1 MSKALKL
8 VRELAVWLP
17 EKKCVP
23 AEGTA
28 SMLEWSE
35 TVKAADETKQKTGS
49 LTIYSLGFYSEQKKK
64 SSVEF

>member
-8 VRELAVWLP
+8 MRELAVWLP
-17 EKKCVP
+17 ERRVFQ

-49 LTIYSLGFYSEQKKK
+49 LTI
-64 SSVEF
+64 

>member
-8 VRELAVWLP
+8 MRELAVWLP
-17 EKKCVP
+17 ERRVFQ

-35 TVKAADETKQKTGS
+35 TVKAADETKQNTGS
-49 LTIYSLGFYSEQKKK
+49 LTI
-64 SSVEF
+64 

>member
-8 VRELAVWLP
+8 MRELAVWLP
-17 EKKCVP
+17 ERRVFQ

-35 TVKAADETKQKTGS
+35 TVKAADGKTENRE
-49 LTIYSLGFYSEQKKK
+49 LNHLGPWLLL
-64 SSVEF
+64 